1 MDEVSSGTEPDLGT
15 VVLGDDVDMALFGGE
30 ACMLPEV

>member
-15 VVLGDDVDMALFGGE
+15 VVLGDEVDMALFEGE
-30 ACMLPEV
+30 ACMLAGV